1 MLDTYGSL
9 SREAALAPAIELAE
23 QGIVISSSDSR
34 YFEVNEGRLAQFP
47 TSKEAYFPN
56 GGSPQPGYIL
66 KQPNL
71 AQSFK
76 TLAAEGLDGF
86 YRGAGGPGN

>member
-1 MLDTYGSL
+1 M
-9 SREAALAPAIELAE
+9 
-23 QGIVISSSDSR
+23 
-34 YFEVNEGRLAQFP
+34 NEGRLAQFP

-86 YRGAGGPGN
+86 YRGAVAQEIDRFMRETDGLISRI